1 MNARTLFDVT
11 SEAIARKV
19 AIYVDGS
26 EATFK
31 LYKNEIRDAMIKR
44 IIDRELNQLDAR
56 FQEILT
62 EVNS

>member
-11 SEAIARKV
+11 SEAVARRV

-26 EATFK
+26 ETTFK

-44 IIDRELNQLDAR
+44 IIDRELKSA
-56 FQEILT
+56 
-62 EVNS
+62 